1 MPKTTIKVGPQ
12 DAGRRMSLADFD
24 TAEAQP
30 GYNYEL
36 SKGVVVVS
44 DVPNP
49 PHLAQLNA
57 IRRQLAAY
65 DLTNPNVIHAI
76 AGGGECKLLLWDQE
90 SERHPDIAVYKSP
103 PPEENVWTTWIPDL
117 VIEIVSPGSEQ
128 RDYVEKR
135 EEYLSFGVREYWI
148 VDASREEVLVLRRRG
163 TRWTPRTVR
172 PPEVYRTKTLPGF
185 EFDCAAVFRAA
196 RAVRG

>member
-12 DAGRRMSLADFD
+12 DAGRRMSLEDFD

-30 GYNYEL
+30 GYIYEL
-36 SKGVVVVS
+36 SKGVVIVS

-65 DLTNPNVIHAI
+65 DLANSNVIHAI
-76 AGGGECKLLLWDQE
+76 AGGGECKVLLWEQE
-90 SERHPDIAVYKSP
+90 SERHPDLAVYKSP
-103 PPEENVWTTWIPDL
+103 PPQEDVWATWIPDL
-117 VIEIVSPGSEQ
+117 VIEIVSPDSEH

-135 EEYLSFGVREYWI
+135 QEYLSFGVREYWI

-163 TRWTPRTVR
+163 ARWTERVVR
-172 PPEVYRTKTLPGF
+172 PPEVYMAKVLPGF